1 VVWTAINEP
10 VTLLLLQHPTVQ
22 LCCWAGCV
30 VYDFLRCRWPMM
42 SVCKQTMQ
50 NQWQHSTCL
59 YLQAQVKHD
68 ILQMCCISN
77 GICSIVINATKMK
90 HLNTI
95 LLWGIPCDL
104 PRPPTSSD
112 RNESLHGGWSS
123 GGSSEVWIS
132 SKSIKQFRSC
142 GVKLCP
148 FPLIWPNQWES
159 SQINGKGKFQWPLTY
174 VVTACKLFIPSRVL

>member
-1 VVWTAINEP
+1 MVWTAINEP

-30 VYDFLRCRWPMM
+30 VYDFLRCQWPTM

-59 YLQAQVKHD
+59 YLQAQGKHD

-95 LLWGIPCDL
+95 LLWGIPCDS

-142 GVKLCP
+142 GGQTLP
-148 FPLIWPNQWES
+148 FPTDLAKSMGKQPNQWEG
-159 SQINGKGKFQWPLTY
+159 QIS
-174 VVTACKLFIPSRVL
+174 VTSYLRSDCL